1 MLEDQRL
8 KEINQLDSTQNLN
21 FIYDVECI
29 EEVQILCNIIC
40 IGLTTVWKDSLH
52 FDLVKGD
59 LNSLGYS
66 DTEYAYII
74 NYLFL
79 GEHCFIYLS

>member
-1 MLEDQRL
+1 M
-8 KEINQLDSTQNLN
+8 
-21 FIYDVECI
+21 
-29 EEVQILCNIIC
+29 LCNIIC
-40 IGLTTVWKDSLH
+40 IGLTTVWKDSLN